1 MAIAIEEWR
10 KGMNG
15 GDPIVFTSNNLGVTR
30 HPLDTHTVK
39 GVRPKAGDRGTYIR
53 CISDQLRSP
62 DWHLTLVVVDGEPY
76 YVPVH
81 GAQFRSAEQ
90 ADGGDEDQLSPQGVL
105 GARVLD
111 VLGMLS
117 ERSLADLRRPGG
129 PRNNQQAQIPR
140 PVLAQLARA
149 FEDAY
154 PGVLDHFVATLRE
167 QK

>member
-1 MAIAIEEWR
+1 ME
-10 KGMNG
+10 G
-15 GDPIVFTSNNLGVTR
+15 GDKIVFTSDNLGVTEY
-30 HPLDTHTVK
+30 PLDTHTVR
-39 GVRPKAGDRGTYIR
+39 GVRANVGDQGVYVRD
-53 CISDQLRSP
+53 ISDHLRSP
-62 DWHLTLVVVDGEPY
+62 DWHLTLIIVGGVPY

-81 GAQFRSAEQ
+81 GAQFRPAEQ
-90 ADGGDEDQLSPQGVL
+90 AEQTDGGGDEDQLSPQGVL

>member
-1 MAIAIEEWR
+1 M
-10 KGMNG
+10 
-15 GDPIVFTSNNLGVTR
+15 VQGVKVNAGNR
-30 HPLDTHTVK
+30 
-39 GVRPKAGDRGTYIR
+39 GIYVRD
-53 CISDQLRSP
+53 ISDHLRSP
-62 DWHLTLVVVDGEPY
+62 DWHLTLIIVGGVPY
-76 YVPVH
+76 YAPVH
-81 GAQFRSAEQ
+81 GAQFRPAQQ
-90 ADGGDEDQLSPQGVL
+90 ADGGGEDQLSPQGIL